1 VSQVLRVIRH
11 AKAWKFSKDSSF
23 LERVDDVP
31 APWFREMVAIAL
43 EGSITRVGRL
53 IGCIP
58 IPFRTDCM
66 TWVIVDCL
74 DIEAVPLSKTQIDL
88 EPVTGEELVLCRRN
102 FQRAM
107 NLAREAQKLEEA
119 RDSSSNSQKPIGA
132 VSRASGAVTGHGLE
146 G

>member
-1 VSQVLRVIRH
+1 MSQVLRVIRH
-11 AKAWKFSKDSSF
+11 AKAFKFSKDSSF

-31 APWFREMVAIAL
+31 TPWFREMVAVAL

-74 DIEAVPLSKTQIDL
+74 DIEAVPLSKIQVDL

-119 RDSSSNSQKPIGA
+119 RDSKSNPQNTRKTILGASQA
-132 VSRASGAVTGHGLE
+132 VVARGME

>member
-11 AKAWKFSKDSSF
+11 AKAWKFSSDSSF

-31 APWFREMVAIAL
+31 APWFREMVALAL

-107 NLAREAQKLEEA
+107 NLTREAQKFEEA
-119 RDSSSNSQKPIGA
+119 RDSSSNPQKPIGA
-132 VSRASGAVTGHGLE
+132 VLRASGAVTGHGLE

>member
-1 VSQVLRVIRH
+1 MSQVLRVIRH
-11 AKAWKFSKDSSF
+11 AKTFKFSNDSSF

-31 APWFREMVAIAL
+31 VSWFREMVAIAL

-74 DIEAVPLSKTQIDL
+74 DIEAVPLSKTQVDL

-107 NLAREAQKLEEA
+107 NLARTAQKLEEA
-119 RDSSSNSQKPIGA
+119 KDSKPNPQNTRKTILGA
-132 VSRASGAVTGHGLE
+132 SEAVTAHALE